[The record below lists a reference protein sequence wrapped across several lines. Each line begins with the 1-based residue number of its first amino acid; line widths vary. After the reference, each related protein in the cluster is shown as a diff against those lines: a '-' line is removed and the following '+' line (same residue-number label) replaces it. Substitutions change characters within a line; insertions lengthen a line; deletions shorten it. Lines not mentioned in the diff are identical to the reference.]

1 MAQVIVR
8 NLDKATVDS
17 LKARAAAKGQ
27 SLEQELRQLLTAAA
41 SPTRAETLR
50 IANSIRALSQT
61 AVLVDVDTLLRE
73 DRDR

>member
-1 MAQVIVR
+1 MR

-17 LKARAAAKGQ
+17 LKARAAAQGQ